1 MNTSYAQNRVMN
13 ERRFYMKRKCKN
25 IDITNIEFIE
35 KAIIDCL
42 SGKKKTRQDIAS
54 IMNKHNDN
62 VHEIALEMQ
71 SELVNRKLNLK
82 PIWYKRK
89 YDDASRKWR
98 TIGIQDIKQQMYDY
112 IAVNAMA
119 DLIPCI
125 GKYQCASIKGR
136 GQLYCKNAI
145 YNHIQKKDAKYA
157 CKFDIK
163 KYYESVNHDDIM
175 AWLRKRIKNE
185 MLLWLIDVLL
195 KTFKLGLSIG
205 SYLSQTLANLYLSDL
220 YHKIEQIHTVRRG
233 KKRKVVLFQAF
244 YMDDILIIGSNSR
257 ELIKVGNMIVEEC
270 ANKGLSI
277 KPNWRCFEIE
287 SSFIDMVGYRIYKD
301 HVTLRRC
308 NMKKSRRA
316 VIRYSHKPKNIHLAR
331 RVLSYS
337 GMIKYSDSVLFCI
350 KYNIHKYVKKA
361 RKVVS
366 NYDKAKIRLQV
377 A

>member
-1 MNTSYAQNRVMN
+1 
-13 ERRFYMKRKCKN
+13 
-25 IDITNIEFIE
+25 
-35 KAIIDCL
+35 
-42 SGKKKTRQDIAS
+42 
-54 IMNKHNDN
+54 
-62 VHEIALEMQ
+62 
-71 SELVNRKLNLK
+71 
-82 PIWYKRK
+82 
-89 YDDASRKWR
+89 
-98 TIGIQDIKQQMYDY
+98 MYDY
-112 IAVNAMA
+112 ITVNAMV

-145 YNHIQKKDAKYA
+145 YNHIQNKNAKYA

-175 AWLRKRIKNE
+175 RWLSKRIKNE
-185 MLLWLIDVLL
+185 LLLWLIHELL
-195 KTFKLGLSIG
+195 KTFKSGLSIG
-205 SYLSQTLANLYLSDL
+205 SYLSQTLANLYLSDI
-220 YHKIEQIHTVRRG
+220 YHKIEQVHIVRRG

-244 YMDDILIIGSNSR
+244 YMDDILIVGSNSR
-257 ELIKVGNMIVEEC
+257 ELIKVGNMIVDEC
-270 ANKGLSI
+270 AKKCLSI

-350 KYNIHKYVKKA
+350 KYNVNKYVKKA

-366 NYDKAKIRLQV
+366 NYDKAKVRLQI